1 MKYVAKLKS
10 TDEIVSV
17 VHAQDVSTAEY
28 AILKGIEADA
38 KIRSNCQ
45 EVFVT
50 KLQYIQHTD
59 SDTAIFEA
67 SAAIDEE
74 CPDLRYIIV
83 ETSGGKA

>member
-28 AILKGIEADA
+28 AILKDIESDA
-38 KIRSNCQ
+38 KIRRNCQ

-50 KLQYIQHTD
+50 KLHYIQHTD
-59 SDTAIFEA
+59 RKS
-67 SAAIDEE
+67 
-74 CPDLRYIIV
+74 V
-83 ETSGGKA
+83 V